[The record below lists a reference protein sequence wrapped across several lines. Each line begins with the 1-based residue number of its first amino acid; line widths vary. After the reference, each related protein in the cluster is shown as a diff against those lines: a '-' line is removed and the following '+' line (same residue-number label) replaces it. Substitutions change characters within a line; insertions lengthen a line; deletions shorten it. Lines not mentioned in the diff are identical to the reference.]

1 MWAPESNRPTE
12 ANAGVPRLPGCATCL
27 EICLDSAGDGPAD
40 PAAVHGGV
48 PGRCLA
54 PTSLSLSS
62 ARACNQEIIYAELGE
77 LTGATD
83 SATATGRHGNVSGR
97 PQSDP
102 RPTLQDRTQRI
113 TPP

>member
-62 ARACNQEIIYAELGE
+62 ARVQSRDILCRIGRTDGSDGLGYRHW
-77 LTGATD
+77 
-83 SATATGRHGNVSGR
+83 SARKR
-97 PQSDP
+97 
-102 RPTLQDRTQRI
+102 QRE
-113 TPP
+113 TSE